1 MREAGFSIV
10 FIGIESVNQNS
21 LLETAKVQNRG
32 TIEKAVLTIQ
42 SYGFIIAPGFI
53 FGFDSDPKTI
63 FNDTLDFMMNIGMI
77 GGDPSFLTALPGTPL
92 YRRMERAGRLA
103 SVYEEGT
110 VRLKISTNI
119 LYLQDSDDL
128 VSGFLHFLEI
138 YNSPAYQ
145 LARFQRHLDCIEK
158 SDNFI
163 AIDGIGYGSPVEYLS
178 MQLKNSENR
187 KMLFRRLVFLLN
199 NPSAIAAALKA
210 RWRLWRLSKKRA
222 GIGIH
227 FNYWFYV
234 WTNLVLKYEGL
245 QKTDFQLHSVGP
257 DFDYRTLS
265 SQRLTEENSVPYR
278 STNGETKVA
287 HQQRYTQ
294 KALDKIIQN
303 HVQS

>member
-1 MREAGFSIV
+1 
-10 FIGIESVNQNS
+10 
-21 LLETAKVQNRG
+21 
-32 TIEKAVLTIQ
+32 
-42 SYGFIIAPGFI
+42 
-53 FGFDSDPKTI
+53 
-63 FNDTLDFMMNIGMI
+63 
-77 GGDPSFLTALPGTPL
+77 
-92 YRRMERAGRLA
+92 
-103 SVYEEGT
+103 
-110 VRLKISTNI
+110 
-119 LYLQDSDDL
+119 
-128 VSGFLHFLEI
+128 
-138 YNSPAYQ
+138 
-145 LARFQRHLDCIEK
+145 
-158 SDNFI
+158 
-163 AIDGIGYGSPVEYLS
+163 
-178 MQLKNSENR
+178 
-187 KMLFRRLVFLLN
+187 MLFRRLVFLLN

-210 RWRLWRLSKKRA
+210 RWRLWRLSQKRA

-265 SQRLTEENSVPYR
+265 SQRLTEENSVSYR

>member
-1 MREAGFSIV
+1 M
-10 FIGIESVNQNS
+10 
-21 LLETAKVQNRG
+21 
-32 TIEKAVLTIQ
+32 
-42 SYGFIIAPGFI
+42 
-53 FGFDSDPKTI
+53 
-63 FNDTLDFMMNIGMI
+63 
-77 GGDPSFLTALPGTPL
+77 
-92 YRRMERAGRLA
+92 
-103 SVYEEGT
+103 
-110 VRLKISTNI
+110 
-119 LYLQDSDDL
+119 
-128 VSGFLHFLEI
+128 HFLEI

-158 SDNFI
+158 SENFI

-199 NPSAIAAALKA
+199 NPSAIVAALKA
-210 RWRLWRLSKKRA
+210 RWRLWRLSQKRA

-265 SQRLTEENSVPYR
+265 SQRLTEENSVSYR

-303 HVQS
+303 HMQS